1 MGMHENEISYLIR
14 KAAYDVHVALG
25 PGLLESAYEAA
36 LLHELRL
43 LGLRVQNQVAL
54 PMVYKDIKLDVGYR
68 LDLWVE
74 DKVVIELKTV
84 DVLLDVHHMQLLTY
98 LKLSGSKLGLLINFN
113 VARIKD
119 GMFRKVNGL
128 EEEPPSALPQRNP
141 QRPLR

>member
-1 MGMHENEISYLIR
+1 MHENEISFLIR
-14 KAAYDVHVALG
+14 KAAFEVHVALG

-43 LGLRVQNQVAL
+43 AGLRVQNQVAL
-54 PMVYKDIKLDVGYR
+54 PMVYKDIQLDAGYR

-74 DKVVIELKTV
+74 SKVIVELKTV
-84 DVLLDVHHMQLLTY
+84 DAVLDVHHMQLLTY

-128 EEEPPSALPQRNP
+128 ED
-141 QRPLR
+141 

>member
-1 MGMHENEISYLIR
+1 MHENEISFLIR
-14 KAAYDVHVALG
+14 KAAFEVHVALG

-43 LGLRVQNQVAL
+43 AGLRVQNQVAL
-54 PMVYKDIKLDVGYR
+54 PMVYKDIQLDAGYR

-74 DKVVIELKTV
+74 SKVIVELKTV
-84 DVLLDVHHMQLLTY
+84 DAVLDVHHMQLLTY

-119 GMFRKVNGL
+119 GMFRKVNCL
-128 EEEPPSALPQRNP
+128 ED
-141 QRPLR
+141 

>member
-1 MGMHENEISYLIR
+1 MHENEISFLIR
-14 KAAYDVHVALG
+14 KATFEVHVALG

-43 LGLRVQNQVAL
+43 AGLRVQNQVAL
-54 PMVYKDIKLDVGYR
+54 PMVYKDIQLDAGYR

-74 DKVVIELKTV
+74 SKVIVELKTV
-84 DVLLDVHHMQLLTY
+84 DAVLDVHHMQLLTY

-128 EEEPPSALPQRNP
+128 ED
-141 QRPLR
+141 